1 MIIKDIIIKNFRS
14 YYGENKFTFSDG
26 LTLIIGDNGD
36 GKTTF
41 FEALQWLFETMV
53 ERNTIDNASE
63 MRKSKL
69 EIGESDEV
77 YVAMTFDH
85 DGEKS
90 IEKSYTFKRT
100 SENTFSTSKVTFRG
114 YENTNAGRELVDGK
128 VLMNRCFDAF
138 IRRFSM
144 FKGES
149 TLNVFQD
156 KTALKQLVDKFSD
169 VKKFDDLVNLSAV
182 FEEKSNSAYLKEC
195 RSDKK
200 ISNAAKALES
210 QLQRIATDIFNKKK
224 DIRISRIQS
233 LFILQSWM
241 NWHRTRKLLK
251 SIMRLVDE
259 LKL

>member
-26 LTLIIGDNGD
+26 LTLIVGDNGD

-90 IEKSYTFKRT
+90 IEKSYTFERT

-224 DIRISRIQS
+224 DISRIQS
-233 LFILQSWM
+233 LFIQQSWM
-241 NWHRTRKLLK
+241 NWHRTKKLLK
-251 SIMRLVDE
+251 SIMRLVNE

>member
-210 QLQRIATDIFNKKK
+210 QLQRIATDIFNRK
-224 DIRISRIQS
+224 RI
-233 LFILQSWM
+233 
-241 NWHRTRKLLK
+241 
-251 SIMRLVDE
+251 
-259 LKL
+259 

>member
-26 LTLIIGDNGD
+26 LTLIVGDNGD

-90 IEKSYTFKRT
+90 IEKSYTFERT
-100 SENTFSTSKVTFRG
+100 SENTFSTSKVTFRR

-224 DIRISRIQS
+224 DIISVQ
-233 LFILQSWM
+233 
-241 NWHRTRKLLK
+241 
-251 SIMRLVDE
+251 
-259 LKL
+259 

>member
-100 SENTFSTSKVTFRG
+100 SENGSGAEVRG
-114 YENTNAGRELVDGK
+114 
-128 VLMNRCFDAF
+128 
-138 IRRFSM
+138 
-144 FKGES
+144 
-149 TLNVFQD
+149 
-156 KTALKQLVDKFSD
+156 
-169 VKKFDDLVNLSAV
+169 
-182 FEEKSNSAYLKEC
+182 
-195 RSDKK
+195 
-200 ISNAAKALES
+200 
-210 QLQRIATDIFNKKK
+210 
-224 DIRISRIQS
+224 
-233 LFILQSWM
+233 
-241 NWHRTRKLLK
+241 
-251 SIMRLVDE
+251 
-259 LKL
+259 

>member
-90 IEKSYTFKRT
+90 IEKYYTFERT
-100 SENTFSTSKVTFRG
+100 SEKAYSTSKVTFRG

-169 VKKFDDLVNLSAV
+169 VKKFDDLVNLSAI

-210 QLQRIATDIFNKKK
+210 QLQRIATDIFNKPNFRNT
-224 DIRISRIQS
+224 II
-233 LFILQSWM
+233 
-241 NWHRTRKLLK
+241 
-251 SIMRLVDE
+251 
-259 LKL
+259 